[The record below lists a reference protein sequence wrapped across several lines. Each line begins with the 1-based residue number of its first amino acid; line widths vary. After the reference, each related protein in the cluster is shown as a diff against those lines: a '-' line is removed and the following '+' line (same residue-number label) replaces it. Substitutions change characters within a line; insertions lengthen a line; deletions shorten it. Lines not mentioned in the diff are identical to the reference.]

1 MAALL
6 RNGDPVMNRRRKQ
19 AARIAVFLECAGL
32 DPIVRGSTYQEYC
45 TSLAEQYCRLE
56 TPLRRRARIE
66 GRRRIRKEGIE
77 SAAVRLIPVPA
88 SACDLTKLTPQQRRR
103 VGSRYRRTVR
113 QRSPET
119 PLCPKCRIAPGL
131 PKRSWP
137 TREMAEE
144 AKSRQRDPR
153 LHVYPCPA
161 QPGFWHLGH
170 RRRRPSL
177 SASSSEPAGSP
188 FTLRKKFS

>member
-1 MAALL
+1 
-6 RNGDPVMNRRRKQ
+6 MNRRRMQ

-32 DPIVRGSTYQEYC
+32 LPIVRGSTYQEYC
-45 TSLAEQYCRLE
+45 TYLEEQYCGLE

-66 GRRRIRKEGIE
+66 GRRRIREEGTE

-88 SACDLTKLTPQQRRR
+88 PTCDLTKLTPKQRRR
-103 VGSRYRRTVR
+103 VGAEYRQKIR

-119 PLCPKCRIAPGL
+119 PFCPKCRIAAGL

-144 AKSRQRDPR
+144 ANSQQRDPL

-161 QPGFWHLGH
+161 QTGFWHLGH
-170 RRRRPSL
+170 SRKRPMVSMPTFHR
-177 SASSSEPAGSP
+177 EFHDPQ
-188 FTLRKKFS
+188 